1 MAVEL
6 DEIWVQT
13 VTFVRCDLMNE
24 TAVDQLMSFL
34 DTLPE
39 PRIVLNRDYTIV
51 GANRA
56 YLEHYHMGK
65 QPVAG
70 RKCHEISHHFKR
82 PCDEE
87 GESCPLKTSLQ
98 TGQPQRVLHIHHT
111 PRGDEHVDVELTP
124 IRNAQGEVEYFVE
137 MIHAVRAASAT
148 AAGELVGRSPA
159 FNRMLEQVMRVA
171 PSHADVLLLGESGT
185 GKELVAHAV
194 HHGSRRAS
202 EPFVAVDCSSLPENL
217 FESELFGYEKGAFSG
232 AHQRKQGLVEAAKG
246 GTLFLD
252 EVGDIP
258 LSLQVKLL
266 RLLETGTYRRVGG
279 VEPLRSDFR
288 LVAATHRDLK
298 KMVADGRFR
307 QDLYYRIS
315 TFPILLP
322 SLRERMEDLPLLMEV
337 LLKRVSTD
345 RALSIHPA
353 TLLCLSRYDFPGNI
367 RELRNLIER
376 ASLLADGDVLL
387 PEHFPDLCA
396 EGQEAMHSGHGFSEI
411 MTLEEME
418 QSYLEWQVRYSGLG
432 RKELAARLG
441 VSERTLF
448 RKLERLAL

>member
-1 MAVEL
+1 MTKVAV
-6 DEIWVQT
+6 T
-13 VTFVRCDLMNE
+13 
-24 TAVDQLMSFL
+24 QLISFL

-39 PRIVLNRDYTIV
+39 PRIVMNRDYTIV

-56 YLEHYHMGK
+56 YLAHYHVGDN
-65 QPVAG
+65 PVAG
-70 RKCHEISHHFKR
+70 RKCHEVSHHFKR

-87 GESCPLKTSLQ
+87 GESCPLKLSLQ
-98 TGQPQRVLHIHHT
+98 TKQPHRVLHIHHT

-124 IRNAQGEVEYFVE
+124 IFDQTGDIEYFVE
-137 MIHAVRAASAT
+137 MIHNVPSASAT
-148 AAGELVGRSPA
+148 TKGVLVGRSLA

-171 PSHADVLLLGESGT
+171 TSHADVLLLGESGT
-185 GKELVAHAV
+185 GKELVAQAV
-194 HHGSRRAS
+194 HDAS
-202 EPFVAVDCSSLPENL
+202 LRNMGPFVVVDCSSLPENL

-258 LSLQVKLL
+258 LNLQVKLL

-298 KMVADGRFR
+298 TMVSEGKFR
-307 QDLYYRIS
+307 KDLFYRIS

-322 SLRERMEDLPLLMEV
+322 SLRERMDDLPLLMEV
-337 LLKRVSTD
+337 LLKRVSKDHTY
-345 RALSIHPA
+345 SIHPA
-353 TLLCLSRYDFPGNI
+353 TQLCLSQYEFPGNI

-387 PEHFPDLCA
+387 PEHFPGLC
-396 EGQEAMHSGHGFSEI
+396 EETLPSSRTSNGFSEI
-411 MTLEEME
+411 MSLEEME
-418 QSYLEWQVRYSGLG
+418 RNYLEWQLLHSGLG

-448 RKLERLAL
+448 RKLGKLSRL

>member
-1 MAVEL
+1 M
-6 DEIWVQT
+6 T
-13 VTFVRCDLMNE
+13 E
-24 TAVDQLMSFL
+24 TLVPQLISFL

-39 PRIVLNRDYTIV
+39 PRIVMNRDYAIV

-56 YLEHYHMGK
+56 YLTHYRVGE

-70 RKCHEISHHFKR
+70 QRCHEISHGFSR

-124 IRNAQGEVEYFVE
+124 IRNMEGEIEYFVE
-137 MIHAVRAASAT
+137 MMHTVRAASAT
-148 AAGELVGRSPA
+148 AEGELVGRSPA
-159 FNRMLEQVMRVA
+159 FNRMLAQVMRVA

-185 GKELVAHAV
+185 GKELVAQAV
-194 HHGSRRAS
+194 HFASKRAS
-202 EPFVAVDCSSLPENL
+202 GSFVAVDCSSLPENL

-266 RLLETGTYRRVGG
+266 RLMETGTYRRVGG
-279 VEPLRSDFR
+279 IEPLRSDFR

-298 KMVADGRFR
+298 KMVEEGRFR

-315 TFPILLP
+315 TFPISLP

-353 TLLCLSRYDFPGNI
+353 TLMCLSKYDFPGNI
-367 RELRNLIER
+367 RELRNMIER
-376 ASLLADGDVLL
+376 ASLLADGNVLL
-387 PEHFPDLCA
+387 PDHFPDPCEKKL
-396 EGQEAMHSGHGFSEI
+396 ETLHSVHKFSDI
-411 MTLEEME
+411 MTLDEME
-418 QSYLEWQVRYSGLG
+418 RSYLEWQVRYSGLG
-432 RKELAARLG
+432 RKELAERLG

-448 RKLERLAL
+448 RKIGKIT

>member
-1 MAVEL
+1 MTEPNVTQLTSYL
-6 DEIWVQT
+6 D
-13 VTFVRCDLMNE
+13 
-24 TAVDQLMSFL
+24 S
-34 DTLPE
+34 LPE
-39 PRIVLNRDYTIV
+39 PRIVMNRDYTIV

-56 YLEHYHMGK
+56 YLAHYHVGD

-70 RKCHEISHHFKR
+70 RKCYEISHHFRR

-87 GESCPLKTSLQ
+87 GESCPLKTSQQ
-98 TGQPQRVLHIHHT
+98 TKQPHRVLHIHHT

-124 IRNAQGEVEYFVE
+124 IFNAVGEIEYFVE
-137 MIHAVRAASAT
+137 MIHTVPAASAT
-148 AAGELVGRSPA
+148 AKGELVGRSRA

-185 GKELVAHAV
+185 GKELVAQAV
-194 HHGSRRAS
+194 HDAS
-202 EPFVAVDCSSLPENL
+202 QRTMGPFVVVDCSSLPENL

-232 AHQRKQGLVEAAKG
+232 AQQRKQGLVEAAKG

-258 LSLQVKLL
+258 LNLQVKLL

-279 VEPLRSDFR
+279 IEPLRSDFR

-298 KMVADGRFR
+298 TMVSEGKFR
-307 QDLYYRIS
+307 QDLFYRIS

-337 LLKRVSTD
+337 LLQRVSKD
-345 RALSIHPA
+345 HALSIHPA
-353 TLLCLSRYDFPGNI
+353 TQLCLSHYEFPGNI

-387 PEHFPDLCA
+387 PEHFPDLCEERQQA
-396 EGQEAMHSGHGFSEI
+396 QHASNGFSEI

-418 QSYLEWQVRYSGLG
+418 RNYLEWQLRHSGLG
-432 RKELAARLG
+432 RKELANRLG

-448 RKLERLAL
+448 RKLGKLASL

>member
-1 MAVEL
+1 MA
-6 DEIWVQT
+6 D
-13 VTFVRCDLMNE
+13 
-24 TAVDQLMSFL
+24 TAVAELLSYL

-39 PRIVLNRDYTIV
+39 PRIVLNRDYTIL

-56 YLEHYHMGK
+56 YLEHYHVGDV
-65 QPVAG
+65 PVAG
-70 RKCHEISHHFKR
+70 RRCHEVSHRFKR

-87 GESCPLKTSLQ
+87 GESCPLRTSLQ
-98 TGQPQRVLHIHHT
+98 SGQPQRVLHIHHT

-124 IRNAQGEVEYFVE
+124 IRNAAGEIEYFIE
-137 MIHAVRAASAT
+137 MIHTVRAASAT
-148 AAGELVGRSPA
+148 AKGMLVGRSPA
-159 FNRMLEQVMRVA
+159 FKRMLQQVTRVA
-171 PSHADVLLLGESGT
+171 SSQADVLLLGESGT

-194 HHGSRRAS
+194 HNAS
-202 EPFVAVDCSSLPENL
+202 PRSVEPFVAVDCSSLPENL

-232 AHQRKQGLVEAAKG
+232 ATQRKQGLVEAANG

-258 LSLQVKLL
+258 LGMQVKLL

-279 VEPLRSDFR
+279 VEPLRADFR

-298 KMVADGRFR
+298 QMVADGTFR
-307 QDLYYRIS
+307 RDLYYRIS

-322 SLRERMEDLPLLMEV
+322 ALRERMEDLPLLMEV

-345 RALSIHPA
+345 HALTIHPA
-353 TLLCLSRYDFPGNI
+353 TLLCLSQYDFPGNI

-387 PEHFPDLCA
+387 PEHFPDPCGEKA
-396 EGQEAMHSGHGFSEI
+396 ATQPHGFGEI
-411 MTLEEME
+411 MTLAEME
-418 QSYLEWQVRYSGLG
+418 RSYLEWQVRHSGLG
-432 RKELAARLG
+432 RKELAERLG

-448 RKLERLAL
+448 RKLGKLAET

>member
-1 MAVEL
+1 M
-6 DEIWVQT
+6 T
-13 VTFVRCDLMNE
+13 E
-24 TAVDQLMSFL
+24 TAVSQLMSFL

-56 YLEHYHMGK
+56 YLVHYCVGDK
-65 QPVAG
+65 PVAG
-70 RKCHEISHHFKR
+70 QRCHEISHGFRR

-87 GESCPLKTSLQ
+87 GESCPLKTSLL

-124 IRNAQGEVEYFVE
+124 IRNREGAIEYFVE
-137 MIHAVRAASAT
+137 MIHAVRTASAT
-148 AAGELVGRSPA
+148 AEGELVGRSPA
-159 FNRMLEQVMRVA
+159 FKRMLEQVTRVA

-194 HHGSRRAS
+194 HSASQRAS

-298 KMVADGRFR
+298 TMVSEGKFR

-345 RALSIHPA
+345 HALSIHPA
-353 TLLCLSRYDFPGNI
+353 TLLCLSQYDFPGNI
-367 RELRNLIER
+367 RELRNLLER

-387 PEHFPDLCA
+387 PEHFPDLC
-396 EGQEAMHSGHGFSEI
+396 EEKQEAMHSSHAFSEI

-418 QSYLEWQVRYSGLG
+418 LSYLEWQVHYSGLG
-432 RKELAARLG
+432 RKELAERLG

-448 RKLERLAL
+448 RKLGKLAR

>member
-1 MAVEL
+1 M
-6 DEIWVQT
+6 T
-13 VTFVRCDLMNE
+13 
-24 TAVDQLMSFL
+24 TASISQLMSFL

-39 PRIVLNRDYTIV
+39 PRIVLNRDYTIA

-56 YLEHYHMGK
+56 YLAHYHVGE
-65 QPVAG
+65 QPVTG
-70 RKCHEISHHFKR
+70 QKCHQISHHFSR

-98 TGQPQRVLHIHHT
+98 TGQLHRVMHIHHT

-124 IRNAQGEVEYFVE
+124 ISNEHGEIEYFVE
-137 MIHAVRAASAT
+137 MIHTVRAASAT
-148 AAGELVGRSPA
+148 ATGGLVGRSPA
-159 FNRMLEQVMRVA
+159 FSRMLEQVMRVA

-185 GKELVAHAV
+185 GKELVAQAV
-194 HHGSRRAS
+194 HDAS
-202 EPFVAVDCSSLPENL
+202 QRTLGAFVVVDCSSLPENL

-258 LSLQVKLL
+258 LNLQVKLL

-279 VEPLRSDFR
+279 IEPLRSDFR

-298 KMVADGRFR
+298 SMVSEGKFR

-322 SLRERMEDLPLLMEV
+322 PLRERMEDLPLLMEV

-345 RALSIHPA
+345 HALSIHPA
-353 TLLCLSRYDFPGNI
+353 TQLCLSHYQFPGNI

-376 ASLLADGDVLL
+376 ASLLADGEVLL
-387 PEHFPDLCA
+387 PEHFPGICDERQQTLGSDKA
-396 EGQEAMHSGHGFSEI
+396 FGEI

-418 QSYLEWQVRYSGLG
+418 HSYLVWLLRHSDLG
-432 RKELAARLG
+432 RKELAERLG

-448 RKLERLAL
+448 RKLSKLAEL

>member
-1 MAVEL
+1 MSDAAV
-6 DEIWVQT
+6 
-13 VTFVRCDLMNE
+13 
-24 TAVDQLMSFL
+24 AQLMSYL

-39 PRIVLNRDYTIV
+39 PRIVLDRNYTII

-56 YLEHYHMGK
+56 YLAHYHVGD
-65 QPVAG
+65 QSVAG
-70 RKCHEISHHFKR
+70 RLCHEVSHRFKR

-98 TGQPQRVLHIHHT
+98 SGQPQRVLHIHHT
-111 PRGDEHVDVELTP
+111 PRGEEHVDVELTP
-124 IRNAQGEVEYFVE
+124 IRNAQGEIEYFIE
-137 MIHAVRAASAT
+137 MIHTVRAGVT
-148 AAGELVGRSPA
+148 AEEKLVGRSPA

-171 PSHADVLLLGESGT
+171 PAQADVLLLGESGT

-194 HHGSRRAS
+194 HFASPRA
-202 EPFVAVDCSSLPENL
+202 EGAFVAVDCSSLPENL

-232 AHQRKQGLVEAAKG
+232 AHQRKLGLVEAASG

-258 LSLQVKLL
+258 LAMQVKLL

-298 KMVADGRFR
+298 QMVADGRFR
-307 QDLYYRIS
+307 KDLYYRIS

-322 SLRERMEDLPLLMEV
+322 SLRERMEDLPLLIDV
-337 LLKRVSTD
+337 LLQRVSAKRTF
-345 RALSIHPA
+345 AIHPA
-353 TLLCLSRYDFPGNI
+353 TLLCLSQYTFPGNI

-376 ASLLADGDVLL
+376 ATLLADGDVLL
-387 PEHFPDLCA
+387 PEHFPDPCA
-396 EGQEAMHSGHGFSEI
+396 EMKVEPPSGQSFSEI
-411 MTLEEME
+411 MTLDQME
-418 QSYLEWQVRYSGLG
+418 RSYLEWQVRHSGLG
-432 RKELAARLG
+432 RKELAERLG

-448 RKLERLAL
+448 RKLGKLDS

>member
-1 MAVEL
+1 MFPPAAAKL
-6 DEIWVQT
+6 I
-13 VTFVRCDLMNE
+13 
-24 TAVDQLMSFL
+24 SFL

-39 PRIVLNRDYTIV
+39 PRIVMNRDYSII

-56 YLEHYHMGK
+56 YLSHYGVGN
-65 QPVAG
+65 QSVAG
-70 RKCHEISHHFKR
+70 RKCYEISHGFSR

-87 GESCPLKTSLQ
+87 GESCPLRNSLE
-98 TGQPQRVLHIHHT
+98 TGQPHRVLHIHHT

-124 IRNAQGEVEYFVE
+124 ILDADGVVEYFVE
-137 MIHAVRAASAT
+137 MIHTVRSASAT
-148 AAGELVGRSPA
+148 AKGELVGRSPA
-159 FNRMLEQVMRVA
+159 FKKMLEQVMRVA
-171 PSHADVLLLGESGT
+171 SSSADVLLLGESGT

-194 HHGSRRAS
+194 HDAS
-202 EPFVAVDCSSLPENL
+202 QRKAGPIVAVDCSSLPENL

-232 AHQRKQGLVEAAKG
+232 ANQRKLGLVEAAKG

-279 VEPLRSDFR
+279 LEPLRSDFR
-288 LVAATHRDLK
+288 LIAATHRDLK
-298 KMVADGRFR
+298 QMVIEGKFR
-307 QDLYYRIS
+307 QDLFYRIS

-322 SLRERMEDLPLLMEV
+322 SLRERKEDLPLLMEV

-345 RALSIHPA
+345 RNLSIHPA
-353 TLLCLSRYDFPGNI
+353 TLMCLSKYTFPGNI
-367 RELRNLIER
+367 RELRNMIER

-387 PEHFPDLCA
+387 PEHFPDPCEEKL
-396 EGQEAMHSGHGFSEI
+396 EMLRSVRGFSDI

-418 QSYLEWQVRYSGLG
+418 HSYLEWQMRYSGLG
-432 RKELAARLG
+432 RKELAERLG

-448 RKLERLAL
+448 RKLGKLA